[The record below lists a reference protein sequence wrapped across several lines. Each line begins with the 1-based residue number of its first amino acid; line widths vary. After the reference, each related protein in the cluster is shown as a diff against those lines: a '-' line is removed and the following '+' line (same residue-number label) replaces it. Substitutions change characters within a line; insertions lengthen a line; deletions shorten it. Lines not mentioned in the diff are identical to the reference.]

1 METTRPRM
9 GRRRRWARRHLGVP
23 YTVPMRARLT
33 AVLVVVAVGVAGCG
47 GGEESADESSPTT
60 TTVTT
65 GDGDERP
72 SSDDQ
77 AKAEAVVLQESDF
90 PADWTSEPAEG
101 DDEEGDAAFRACLGL
116 EPIEDVAAAEADSP
130 VFRTGGATEVKSSAT
145 VTPTADVINETFAAF
160 EGPKMLECL
169 TQNLEGQFEAETEVT
184 LAPPRAEKI
193 DFPELGDGS
202 TAVRVTSSFPADGE
216 QVPLYIDLVAIKKD
230 RVGMAL
236 MLVNAPEPFP
246 TAAAVELAQ
255 IMVARA

>member
-47 GGEESADESSPTT
+47 GEESADKSSPTT

-145 VTPTADVINETFAAF
+145 VAPTADAINETFAAF